1 VRIRSRVLAIVATT
15 VALGAPAAVPVQAA
29 GTTAPTLSVAPR
41 QGGVLAEG
49 AALDLDVAIQNHGT
63 GAVTPG
69 RLRIS
74 LAPAPIVGVSTLVDQ
89 VEHPSTVL
97 QGDLV
102 ATTATPAVPAG
113 QTVPV
118 HVHLS
123 RAVVDSV
130 IGHQAGARV
139 VGASLDHGSDSV
151 LAYSAVTRIPKG
163 FSSSVGF
170 GTVVPVTAPAGT
182 TGVVPAADLGPLTQV
197 GGAWY
202 TALDAAEADPLATV
216 LLDPEVQASIRL
228 AGSAAPGSATNFL
241 ERLGALPNEVVELP
255 YADGDVTLQRAAG
268 ASHVLQPT
276 SFAGGAV
283 STPVPAATPGPTTSP
298 TASPTA
304 TPAPTPTKPLSD
316 TDLLQWHPASGHV
329 AWPVPGTVSPVD
341 LRFLA
346 ASEYPLTLLSSA
358 DVSGAPKAAGS
369 GPHVTAGRSSVLL
382 ADATASR
389 LLATAS
395 DGSGV
400 QQDSA
405 LAELIAL
412 LGTDAVTEEA
422 GSVLALPA
430 RTGDRADLD
439 QVLRTIAAQG
449 WIHGTTL
456 QALAAG
462 RATKVTL
469 RQHPVP
475 EDLVAPAAA
484 AIDAEADVRALGTA
498 ITSQAATLT
507 GPQRLSLL
515 GALSTSWRS
524 SNTGYATATA
534 EVTAQLKTFVR
545 NVQIDRTSDINYVGG
560 SGSLPVAVTNQL
572 DQPVEVV
579 LAGTASNGRLHIEG
593 TQVVDIPARSGV
605 KAKLPVKSISNGP
618 VDVILTLQT
627 KDGHVIGKPREVSI
641 TVNAG
646 WEAVGAV
653 VFVTAMLALFG
664 TGVYRNVRRARRR
677 MKAAK

>member
-1 VRIRSRVLAIVATT
+1 M
-15 VALGAPAAVPVQAA
+15 G
-29 GTTAPTLSVAPR
+29 
-41 QGGVLAEG
+41 
-49 AALDLDVAIQNHGT
+49 
-63 GAVTPG
+63 
-69 RLRIS
+69 
-74 LAPAPIVGVSTLVDQ
+74 
-89 VEHPSTVL
+89 
-97 QGDLV
+97 
-102 ATTATPAVPAG
+102 
-113 QTVPV
+113 
-118 HVHLS
+118 
-123 RAVVDSV
+123 
-130 IGHQAGARV
+130 
-139 VGASLDHGSDSV
+139 
-151 LAYSAVTRIPKG
+151 
-163 FSSSVGF
+163 
-170 GTVVPVTAPAGT
+170 
-182 TGVVPAADLGPLTQV
+182 
-197 GGAWY
+197 
-202 TALDAAEADPLATV
+202 
-216 LLDPEVQASIRL
+216 
-228 AGSAAPGSATNFL
+228 
-241 ERLGALPNEVVELP
+241 LP

-268 ASHVLQPT
+268 ASRVLEPT

-283 STPVPAATPGPTTSP
+283 STPTPSATPGPTTSP
-298 TASPTA
+298 TASPT
-304 TPAPTPTKPLSD
+304 PTPGSTPTATKPPSD
-316 TDLLQWHPASGHV
+316 TDLLQWKGASGDV
-329 AWPVPGTVSPVD
+329 AWPVPGTVSPPD

-346 ASEYPLTLLSSA
+346 GSDYRLTLLSSD

-369 GPHVTAGRSSVLL
+369 GPHVTVGTSSVLL

-395 DGSGV
+395 SGTGV
-400 QQDSA
+400 PQDSA

-412 LGTDAVTEEA
+412 LGTDAGTKEA
-422 GSVLALPA
+422 GSVLAVPA
-430 RTGDRADLD
+430 RTGTWDHLE
-439 QVLRTIAAQG
+439 QVLGTIAAQG

-456 QALAAG
+456 HALAAG
-462 RATKVTL
+462 RAAKVTL
-469 RQHPVP
+469 RQHGAQA
-475 EDLVAPAAA
+475 DLVPPATA
-484 AIDAEADVRALGTA
+484 AIDADADVQALGTA
-498 ITSQAATLT
+498 IKSQAATLT

-515 GALSTSWRS
+515 GVLSTAWRT
-524 SNTGYATATA
+524 SNTGYRTAA
-534 EVTAQLKTFVR
+534 AAVTAQLKEFVL

-627 KDGHVIGKPREVSI
+627 KDGHVIGRPRQVSI